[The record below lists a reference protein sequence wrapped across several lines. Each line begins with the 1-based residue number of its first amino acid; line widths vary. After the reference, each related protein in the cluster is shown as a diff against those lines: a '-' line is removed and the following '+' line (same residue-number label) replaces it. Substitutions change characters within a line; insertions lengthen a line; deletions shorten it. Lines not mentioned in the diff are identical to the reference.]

1 MKILW
6 VKAGGLVPP
15 DTGGKIRSYN
25 ILRQLAR
32 QHSITLF
39 SFYAAHN
46 PDVHAELKH
55 MFDRVVTMP
64 LRIPAP
70 KSFAEMCDYAIRLV
84 SREPYGITKYC
95 RPEVRRGLRALLE
108 QENYDVILCDFMAA
122 AGVIPWDCATP
133 KVLFTHNGEATIWR
147 RHYEVASNTIWKA
160 ISWQEWLKMQ
170 AAERRYLRLADRV
183 LAVSETDRD
192 AFAAFL
198 NAEKLTVIPT
208 GVDIEYFQPLAGEE
222 TANSLVFTGSMDWL
236 PNQDAIFFFAHAIL
250 PLIREHS
257 PEVFLDVVGRNPSR
271 KLQALAASEKSI
283 RLTGWVDDIRPFV
296 GRGSVCIVPLRI
308 GGGTRL
314 KIFEAMAMGK
324 AVVSTSV
331 GAEGLAVRSGE
342 NIVLADTPNDFA
354 QAVTCLLR
362 DPRRRLQLGAAA
374 RTLVQENYSW
384 TIVANDFAS
393 TLQEGIIS
401 SSTGNVSRTKRSL
414 HSLVH

>member
-32 QHSITLF
+32 QHSITFF

-70 KSFAEMCDYAIRLV
+70 KSLAEMCDYAVRLF
-84 SREPYGITKYC
+84 SSEPYGITKYC
-95 RPEVRRGLRALLE
+95 RPEVRRGLRSLLE
-108 QENYDVILCDFMAA
+108 EENYDVILCDFMAV

-133 KVLFTHNGEATIWR
+133 KVLFTHNVEATIWR
-147 RHYEVASNTIWKA
+147 RHYEVASNVIWKA
-160 ISWQEWLKMQ
+160 ISWQEWRKME

-198 NAEKLTVIPT
+198 SAEKLTVIPT
-208 GVDIEYFQPLAGEE
+208 GVDVEYFQPLAGEE

-236 PNQDAIFFFAHAIL
+236 PNEDAILYFADAIL

-271 KLQALAASEKSI
+271 KLQALAESEKSI

-354 QAVTCLLR
+354 QAVISLLR
-362 DPRRRLQLGAAA
+362 DPRRRQQLGAAA

-384 TIVANDFAS
+384 TIVANDFAR
-393 TLQEGIIS
+393 TLQEVIIS
-401 SSTGNVSRTKRSL
+401 SSARNVSRN
-414 HSLVH
+414 

>member
-32 QHSITLF
+32 QHSITFF

-55 MFDRVVTMP
+55 LFDRVVTMP

-70 KSFAEMCDYAIRLV
+70 KSFAEMCDYAIRLF
-84 SREPYGITKYC
+84 SSEPYGITKYC
-95 RPEVRRGLRALLE
+95 RPEVRRGLRTLLE

-122 AGVIPWDCATP
+122 AGVIPWDWATP
-133 KVLFTHNGEATIWR
+133 KVLFTHNVEATIWR
-147 RHYEVASNTIWKA
+147 RHFEVASNVIWKA
-160 ISWQEWLKMQ
+160 ISWQEWRKME

-192 AFAAFL
+192 AFATFL
-198 NAEKLTVIPT
+198 DLEKLTVIPT
-208 GVDIEYFQPLAGEE
+208 GVDVEYFQPLPGEE

-236 PNQDAIFFFAHAIL
+236 PNEDAIFYFADAIL

-271 KLQALAASEKSI
+271 KLQALAESEKRI

-296 GRGSVCIVPLRI
+296 GQGSVCIVPLRI

-342 NIVLADTPNDFA
+342 NIVLADAPNDFA
-354 QAVTCLLR
+354 QAVISLLR
-362 DPRRRLQLGAAA
+362 DRGRRQQLGAAA
-374 RTLVQENYSW
+374 RTLVQEHYSW
-384 TIVANDFAS
+384 TIVANDFARA
-393 TLQEGIIS
+393 LQEVIIS
-401 SSTGNVSRTKRSL
+401 SSAQNVSRS
-414 HSLVH
+414 